1 MAAMFRRASLLGKPS
16 LASPVDDSPRS
27 GLPPAAASASHN
39 PIWKQHQQ
47 HQQQQHQQQQQQQQ
61 RQDRVDSN
69 ASSFFAGSTQR
80 RKDSDAE
87 PPRNHPSSSLQT
99 PIAAANSTNNHNNN
113 NTYSTNNNSAPPTG
127 RPPSITL
134 SFEEDYEV
142 IDTAATQGAISQ
154 ESDVHSLL
162 STQTGPHAHGRT
174 DSQLSAYGLSPVIR
188 PRRDKASQILGIPH
202 RRSMEPVPSTK
213 VSARLS
219 TRSATVGYS
228 GPPTIHEG
236 ETAPPPPL
244 ASLYLVSGLPKSH
257 HAWTLA
263 DPDSVLGLQHM
274 EGAVNK
280 WWRPEVLGSTVS
292 PGVGDPRDG
301 QRSKRRR
308 KVSNTRDPGAGI
320 GLNKQDVAKMLSKAL
335 KLSFTREV
343 EIIASTLQPPSTV
356 HNFTFTLPTSS
367 GVGRSA
373 TDLRSSV
380 YTSTTHNGTDYRG
393 DPMLI
398 ARPSSSYLGPPLTP
412 AAQEAL
418 AAESA
423 QATTYH
429 GVCLTVWSHADEE
442 RATAIRRIIERNGRA
457 REAIPPVPSLPH
469 LREAGIITK
478 RSDLSNGTP
487 RPKSRGPWSEGE
499 TDAETDGALS
509 ESDWEGTARSG
520 NVGGST
526 LFLPGDTV
534 SQQCLCCADVA
545 KYPMLLLRSSGCRT
559 LSRSF
564 RASRSMI

>member
-1 MAAMFRRASLLGKPS
+1 MT
-16 LASPVDDSPRS
+16 
-27 GLPPAAASASHN
+27 
-39 PIWKQHQQ
+39 
-47 HQQQQHQQQQQQQQ
+47 
-61 RQDRVDSN
+61 
-69 ASSFFAGSTQR
+69 ASSQATSPL
-80 RKDSDAE
+80 A
-87 PPRNHPSSSLQT
+87 
-99 PIAAANSTNNHNNN
+99 AAANSSTTTHNINSNISNITN
-113 NTYSTNNNSAPPTG
+113 PG

-134 SFEEDYEV
+134 SFEADYEV
-142 IDTAATQGAISQ
+142 IDSAATQGATSQ
-154 ESDVHSLL
+154 LESDVHSLL
-162 STQTGPHAHGRT
+162 SSQTGPHAHGRT
-174 DSQLSAYGLSPVIR
+174 DSQLSAYGLSPVVR
-188 PRRDKASQILGIPH
+188 PRRDKASQVLGIPH
-202 RRSMEPVPSTK
+202 RRSMEPIPSAK
-213 VSARLS
+213 VAARLS

-236 ETAPPPPL
+236 EAAPPPPL

-263 DPDSVLGLQHM
+263 DPDSVLGLQHS
-274 EGAVNK
+274 ESAVNK

-308 KVSNTRDPGAGI
+308 KVSNARDPGAGI
-320 GLNKQDVAKMLSKAL
+320 GLSKQDVAKMLSKAL

-356 HNFTFTLPTSS
+356 HSFTFTLPTSS
-367 GVGRSA
+367 SGSGVTGRSA
-373 TDLRSSV
+373 SDLRSSV

-442 RATAIRRIIERNGRA
+442 RATAIRRIIERNGRG
-457 REAIPPVPSLPH
+457 REVIPPVPSLPH

-534 SQQCLCCADVA
+534 SYRCLWSQSCLA
-545 KYPMLLLRSSGCRT
+545 KLPDSASRSFGCRT

-564 RASRSMI
+564 RASLFTT

>member
-1 MAAMFRRASLLGKPS
+1 MAAMFRRASLLGKPP
-16 LASPVDDSPRS
+16 LASPVDDSPRTRSS
-27 GLPPAAASASHN
+27 GGGLSPAPAPAPANHI
-39 PIWKQHQQ
+39 PIWKQQ
-47 HQQQQHQQQQQQQQ
+47 QQQQHQQQQQQQQ
-61 RQDRVDSN
+61 QQQHQQQQQRPDRVDSN
-69 ASSFFAGSTQR
+69 ASSFFTGTTSAHQR
-80 RKDSDAE
+80 RKDSDAD
-87 PPRNHPSSSLQT
+87 PPHERPGSTFAPT
-99 PIAAANSTNNHNNN
+99 PIAAASSTSNHINSNINSYSSNNNNN
-113 NTYSTNNNSAPPTG
+113 NTTSPPG

-134 SFEEDYEV
+134 SFEDYEV
-142 IDTAATQGAISQ
+142 IDSAATQGAISQ

-174 DSQLSAYGLSPVIR
+174 DSQFSTYGLSPVVR

-213 VSARLS
+213 VAARLS
-219 TRSATVGYS
+219 SRSATVGYS

-274 EGAVNK
+274 DGAVNK

-356 HNFTFTLPTSS
+356 HCFTFTLPTSS
-367 GVGRSA
+367 GVTRSA

-534 SQQCLCCADVA
+534 SQQCL
-545 KYPMLLLRSSGCRT
+545 S
-559 LSRSF
+559 
-564 RASRSMI
+564 

>member
-1 MAAMFRRASLLGKPS
+1 MAAMFRRASVLGKSS
-16 LASPVDDSPRS
+16 LASPVVDDSRGGPS
-27 GLPPAAASASHN
+27 PAASN
-39 PIWKQHQQ
+39 PIWKQY
-47 HQQQQHQQQQQQQQ
+47 QQQQ

-69 ASSFFAGSTQR
+69 ASSYLTGS

-87 PPRNHPSSSLQT
+87 PPREQLASNLVT
-99 PIAAANSTNNHNNN
+99 PIAAANSTPNRISNNN
-113 NTYSTNNNSAPPTG
+113 IINYSTTNSTGPPPG

-142 IDTAATQGAISQ
+142 IDGVPTQGAASH

-162 STQTGPHAHGRT
+162 SSQAGPHAHGRT
-174 DSQLSAYGLSPVIR
+174 DSQLSTYGLSPVVR
-188 PRRDKASQILGIPH
+188 PRRDKASQVLGIPH
-202 RRSMEPVPSTK
+202 RRSMEPVPSAK
-213 VSARLS
+213 VASRLS

-236 ETAPPPPL
+236 EATPPPPL

-263 DPDSVLGLQHM
+263 DPDSVLGLQHS
-274 EGAVNK
+274 ESAVNK

-308 KVSNTRDPGAGI
+308 KVSNARDPGAGI

-356 HNFTFTLPTSS
+356 NCFTFTLPNSNS
-367 GVGRSA
+367 GGVTGRSA
-373 TDLRSSV
+373 SDLRSSV

-398 ARPSSSYLGPPLTP
+398 ARPSSTYLGPPLTP

-457 REAIPPVPSLPH
+457 RDVIPPVPSLPH

-534 SQQCLCCADVA
+534 S
-545 KYPMLLLRSSGCRT
+545 
-559 LSRSF
+559 
-564 RASRSMI
+564 

>member
-1 MAAMFRRASLLGKPS
+1 MAAMFRRASLLGKTT
-16 LASPVDDSPRS
+16 LTSPVDDSPRS
-27 GLPPAAASASHN
+27 GSGSGLSPASNN
-39 PIWKQHQQ
+39 PIWKQH
-47 HQQQQHQQQQQQQQ
+47 Q

-69 ASSFFAGSTQR
+69 ASSLFTGSTQL

-87 PPRNHPSSSLQT
+87 PPRGEHHSSSLAT
-99 PIAAANSTNNHNNN
+99 PIAAANLTSNRIHNNINSN
-113 NTYSTNNNSAPPTG
+113 NYSTSNSVAPPPG

-142 IDTAATQGAISQ
+142 IDGAATQGAISQ

-188 PRRDKASQILGIPH
+188 PRRDKASQVLGIPH
-202 RRSMEPVPSTK
+202 RRSMEPVPSAK
-213 VSARLS
+213 VTSRLS

-263 DPDSVLGLQHM
+263 DLDSVLGLQHT
-274 EGAVNK
+274 ESAVNK

-308 KVSNTRDPGAGI
+308 KVSNARDPGAGI

-356 HNFTFTLPTSS
+356 HSFTFTLPNSS

-478 RSDLSNGTP
+478 RSDLSNGTG

-534 SQQCLCCADVA
+534 S
-545 KYPMLLLRSSGCRT
+545 
-559 LSRSF
+559 
-564 RASRSMI
+564 

>member
-16 LASPVDDSPRS
+16 STAAPVDDSPSPRS
-27 GLPPAAASASHN
+27 PPRSTGLSPVPASHI

-47 HQQQQHQQQQQQQQ
+47 QHQQQQQQQQQQQ

-69 ASSFFAGSTQR
+69 ASSFFTGSTQTQP
-80 RKDSDAE
+80 RKDSDAD
-87 PPRNHPSSSLQT
+87 PPSASFAT
-99 PIAAANSTNNHNNN
+99 PIAAANSTGNHNHNHNNN
-113 NTYSTNNNSAPPTG
+113 YSTTNNPAPPPG

-142 IDTAATQGAISQ
+142 IDGAATQGAISQ

-174 DSQLSAYGLSPVIR
+174 DSQLSTYGLSPVIR
-188 PRRDKASQILGIPH
+188 PRRDKASQVLGIPH

-213 VSARLS
+213 VAARLS

-244 ASLYLVSGLPKSH
+244 TSLYLVSGLPKSH

-356 HNFTFTLPTSS
+356 HCFTFTLPTSS

-373 TDLRSSV
+373 SDLRSSV

-418 AAESA
+418 AVESA

-534 SQQCLCCADVA
+534 S
-545 KYPMLLLRSSGCRT
+545 
-559 LSRSF
+559 
-564 RASRSMI
+564 

>member
-1 MAAMFRRASLLGKPS
+1 MAAMFRRTSVLGKS
-16 LASPVDDSPRS
+16 TLAAPVADDSRGGPSPVS
-27 GLPPAAASASHN
+27 N
-39 PIWKQHQQ
+39 PIWKQY
-47 HQQQQHQQQQQQQQ
+47 QQQQQQQQ

-69 ASSFFAGSTQR
+69 ASSSYLTGSSQR

-87 PPRNHPSSSLQT
+87 PPREQHTSNFAA
-99 PIAAANSTNNHNNN
+99 PIAAANSTANRNNN
-113 NTYSTNNNSAPPTG
+113 NNNNYSTANSAAQPPG

-142 IDTAATQGAISQ
+142 IDGVPIQGAASQ

-162 STQTGPHAHGRT
+162 SSQTGPHAHGRT

-202 RRSMEPVPSTK
+202 RRSMEPVPSAK
-213 VSARLS
+213 VATRLS

-236 ETAPPPPL
+236 EATPPPPL

-263 DPDSVLGLQHM
+263 DPDSVLGLQHS
-274 EGAVNK
+274 ESAVNK

-301 QRSKRRR
+301 QRNKRRR
-308 KVSNTRDPGAGI
+308 KVSNARDPGAGI

-343 EIIASTLQPPSTV
+343 EVIASTLQPPSTV
-356 HNFTFTLPTSS
+356 HSFTFTLPNST
-367 GVGRSA
+367 GVTGRSA
-373 TDLRSSV
+373 SDLRSSV

-398 ARPSSSYLGPPLTP
+398 ARPSSTYLGPPLTP

-457 REAIPPVPSLPH
+457 RDVIPPVPSLPH

-534 SQQCLCCADVA
+534 SWRCLGCAESRAKISDHALGLLVA
-545 KYPMLLLRSSGCRT
+545 VRSHARFA
-559 LSRSF
+559 LPYL
-564 RASRSMI
+564 

>member
-1 MAAMFRRASLLGKPS
+1 MAAMFRRASLLGKSS
-16 LASPVDDSPRS
+16 LSSPVDDSRS
-27 GLPPAAASASHN
+27 AGGLSPASN
-39 PIWKQHQQ
+39 PIWKQY
-47 HQQQQHQQQQQQQQ
+47 QQQQQ

-69 ASSFFAGSTQR
+69 ASSFLTGSSQR

-87 PPRNHPSSSLQT
+87 PPREQPSSSLAT
-99 PIAAANSTNNHNNN
+99 PIAAGNSTTNHINNN
-113 NTYSTNNNSAPPTG
+113 KYSTTNSAAPPPG

-142 IDTAATQGAISQ
+142 IDGVPEGAPSQ
-154 ESDVHSLL
+154 HESDVHSLL
-162 STQTGPHAHGRT
+162 STQTGLHAHGRT

-188 PRRDKASQILGIPH
+188 PRRDKASQVLGIPH
-202 RRSMEPVPSTK
+202 RRSMEPVPSAK
-213 VSARLS
+213 MASRLS

-257 HAWTLA
+257 HAWALA
-263 DPDSVLGLQHM
+263 DPDSVLGLQHT
-274 EGAVNK
+274 ESAVNK

-292 PGVGDPRDG
+292 PGAGDPRDG

-308 KVSNTRDPGAGI
+308 KVSNARDPGAGI
-320 GLNKQDVAKMLSKAL
+320 GLNKQDVAKMLSKSL

-356 HNFTFTLPTSS
+356 HCFTFTLPTSS
-367 GVGRSA
+367 GVTGRSA
-373 TDLRSSV
+373 SDLRSSV

-398 ARPSSSYLGPPLTP
+398 ARPSSTYLGPPLTP

-442 RATAIRRIIERNGRA
+442 RATAIRRVIERNGRA

-487 RPKSRGPWSEGE
+487 RSKSRGPWSEGE

-534 SQQCLCCADVA
+534 SYQYLGHRDFSLN
-545 KYPMLLLRSSGCRT
+545 YPIALPRSFGCRT

-564 RASRSMI
+564 HASLSMT